1 MNLELGIALF
11 ALSLSALLIAFWV
24 VVLIF
29 LIRGFLTFRGSS
41 FTELCKFI
49 KHKLKEDAKEVI
61 IEKPISRELQRE
73 LLMKYCRK
81 TTLNPGNRVE
91 RELNAICLKILT
103 DNPDIC
109 TMNELMTELD
119 KMDKNLLINTLE
131 GETK

>member
-1 MNLELGIALF
+1 MNLELGFALS

-41 FTELCKFI
+41 FTELFKFI

-61 IEKPISRELQRE
+61 IENTLSREQQRE
-73 LLMKYCRK
+73 ILLDHCRK
-81 TTLNPGNRVE
+81 TIIYSENEVE
-91 RELNAICLKILT
+91 RNFNTLCLKTLE
-103 DNPDIC
+103 NNSELC

-119 KMDKNLLINTLE
+119 KIDKNLLINNL
-131 GETK
+131 